1 MKAKRITT
9 AILAMLMLVSTVSCA
24 RDGGNEQV
32 TTNPAVS
39 TNAPTESTVP
49 EETQEY
55 IKPDVTYKD
64 ETVTIASYDYRGD
77 WDILKYT
84 FTLDEIKGDVINDA
98 IVKRNTKVEEDFGVD
113 LQLFSLNQSD
123 RADSSKL
130 QKEILSGDDHIQIAL
145 AMNGGL
151 APMLASNSMLV
162 DLKEISTLDLS
173 KSWWNQQANDEYTL
187 YNKQMMA
194 VGDIC
199 FFNNGAP
206 IVTYFSKDMVTDL
219 GLENPYQLVYDGK
232 WTQDKL
238 MEMSRAAAR
247 DLNGNSKVDDADAFG
262 FAGQPQQLEYILLSA
277 NVRISEHTAD
287 GEIKLTLNSEKTIG
301 IVEEITNFLL
311 DRNVCRIQG
320 KTEKEYANAFSEY
333 FVPKLVAKELL
344 FFSNQL
350 LVALNLRA
358 AENDFGILP
367 MPKYDEAQ
375 LEYVSTASNRWS
387 DHVVVPISNTKLDM
401 TGHILDALGYY
412 SQQHVTPAFIDTSVK
427 TKAVRDED
435 SVKMIELVL
444 DTQVFDV
451 AMIYNWGL
459 IESTIPNFVFRED
472 TAFSTQYAKI
482 EKQVLAELEATNE
495 ALRGY

>member
-24 RDGGNEQV
+24 RDDGNENV
-32 TTNPAVS
+32 TMNPAVT

-98 IVKRNTKVEEDFGVD
+98 IVKRNAKVEEDFGVD

-412 SQQHVTPAFIDTSVK
+412 SQQYVTPAFIDTSVK

-472 TAFSTQYAKI
+472 NAFSTQYAKI
-482 EKQVLAELEATNE
+482 EKKVLAELEATNE